1 MSKKIIS
8 LAPNI
13 TDIIRKLGYSDY
25 IVAHTNH
32 SDIKN
37 SEKIGNWLS
46 PDFNRIKE
54 INPDIIFTSDPLQ
67 EKIYEK
73 LNKQFNVHHTEPS
86 RLNHLFPLITDISTK
101 IGDAGEAEKL
111 NRNLQNRINRVRL
124 IQEENSP
131 VVYCEEWDTPPMVAG
146 NWVPE
151 MVRIA
156 GGKYPFVEPG
166 NRSRKISEEEFYEE
180 NTDVFISH
188 ICGRNLQQNPNNSR
202 EKWDYSGS
210 IYFINDD
217 YINNLST
224 RTVDGI
230 EAISEIIY
238 DVDLNKSSLYNHYK

>member
-1 MSKKIIS
+1 VSKKIIS

-13 TDIIRKLGYSDY
+13 TDIIQKLGYSDY
-25 IVAHTNH
+25 IIAHTNH
-32 SDIKN
+32 SDIVN

-46 PDFNRIKE
+46 PNFKRIEE

-67 EKIYEK
+67 EKIYER
-73 LNKQFNVHHTEPS
+73 LNKKFNVHHTEPS
-86 RLNHLFPLITDISTK
+86 CLNHLFPLITDISNE
-101 IGDAGEAEKL
+101 IGNTGEAKDL
-111 NRNLQNRINRVRL
+111 NRNLQNRIKRVKS

-131 VVYCEEWDTPPMVAG
+131 VVYCEEWDNPTMVAG

-151 MVRIA
+151 MVQIA
-156 GGKYPFVEPG
+156 GGKYPFVKPG

-180 NTDVFISH
+180 DTDVFISH
-188 ICGRNLQQNPNNSR
+188 ICGRNLQQKPNDSR
-202 EKWDYSGS
+202 VKWEYNGS
-210 IYFINDD
+210 IYFINDN

-238 DVDLNKSSLYNHYK
+238 DIDLNKSNLYNHYR